1 MKAGGVKSHYART
14 PIDHLRATQSGKMCV
29 VRISGRKNY
38 RKCRLDQS
46 LD

>member
-29 VRISGRKNY
+29 GRKNY
-38 RKCRLDQS
+38 GKCRVDQS